1 MGILAPVDNNGN
13 LIPTGTDTTKQV
25 KNGSTMDKD
34 SFLQLLVA
42 QMKYQDPLE
51 PTSNTEYISQ
61 YATFSELEQMQQVN
75 SNISIQRAS
84 ALIGETVYMRTV
96 NSITGA
102 IGGIAGKVDSVE
114 IQNGKAFLN
123 ILGNLYPID
132 DLVSVVSKEYLEAS
146 GAAEAFVERV
156 AKLPSVD
163 EITLNNKT
171 EIEALNKLYGE
182 MNDYQKGFLAEDVVN
197 ALKDYTKKIKELEG
211 KQEEYAKEEA
221 QKFEERMKKLPALE
235 AVTLNDKKEIEE
247 LNGILGKMNDFE
259 KGFLAK
265 ETIESLAK
273 YVEKIKELET

>member
-1 MGILAPVDNNGN
+1 MGILAPVDDKGN

-146 GAAEAFVERV
+146 KAAEAFVERV

-171 EIEALNKLYGE
+171 EIEALNKLYEE
-182 MNDYQKGFLAEDVVN
+182 MNDYQKSFLAEDVTDT
-197 ALKDYTKKIKELEG
+197 LKDYTKKIKELEG
-211 KQEEYAKEEA
+211 KQEEYAKAEA

-273 YVEKIKELET
+273 YVEKIKELEK

>member
-235 AVTLNDKKEIEE
+235 AITLNDKKEIEE